1 MYMMVCKY
9 LPQVCVTFFP
19 KATFIRTVWKI
30 NREICACSL
39 WTEVCLRVLYIL
51 AAMPSTFSLFSE
63 QQTLRLLLR
72 NDLRD
77 FVNEVRLLRR
87 VLRGIRVWLCAIA
100 LCLAQKNRELEKRL
114 RLLEEEWVCQSN
126 QILFPLSIFDHCP
139 ESSLFPLCFLTSLHV
154 FSFPFVFF
162 FFFSEPCITR
172 NPLELM
178 PMRMWWWIKK
188 VVL

>member
-87 VLRGIRVWLCAIA
+87 VLRGIRVWLCNCTLPCAEE
-100 LCLAQKNRELEKRL
+100 QRTREKIKTL
-114 RLLEEEWVCQSN
+114 RRRVSLPVESDIVSFINLWSLSG
-126 QILFPLSIFDHCP
+126 IFSLSIVLSHLPSC
-139 ESSLFPLCFLTSLHV
+139 LFFPICFLL
-154 FSFPFVFF
+154 
-162 FFFSEPCITR
+162 FFSEPCITR